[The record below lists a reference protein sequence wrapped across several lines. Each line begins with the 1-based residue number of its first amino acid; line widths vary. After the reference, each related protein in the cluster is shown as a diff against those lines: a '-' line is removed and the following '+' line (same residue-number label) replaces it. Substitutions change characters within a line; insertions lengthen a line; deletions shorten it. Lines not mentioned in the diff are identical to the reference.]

1 MITQKVSRAIV
12 IYPKA
17 LKIQI
22 QKRSY
27 NREVIKKVSLKS

>member
-1 MITQKVSRAIV
+1 MITQKVSRVIV
-12 IYPKA
+12 IHPKA

-27 NREVIKKVSLKS
+27 SREVIKEVSLGS